1 MPKGGAGQ
9 WAGKREGG
17 GENGRETIK
26 AKDRVA
32 KTTREGE
39 ELEVRAEADAASL
52 YICFYDPGSH
62 AT

>member
-1 MPKGGAGQ
+1 MV
-9 WAGKREGG
+9 
-17 GENGRETIK
+17 K
-26 AKDRVA
+26 AKDRVD

-52 YICFYDPGSH
+52 YLCFYDPGSH